1 MEIIKSVKFYYEKE
15 VKNVRIDRIK
25 LGVAMLEKDISQTA
39 LARLA
44 GLSRITVNNI
54 YSGRSCRPET
64 AQKIAD
70 ALGVDLKA
78 IER

>member
-1 MEIIKSVKFYYEKE
+1 
-15 VKNVRIDRIK
+15 
-25 LGVAMLEKDISQTA
+25 MLEKDVTQTTIA
-39 LARLA
+39 EQS
-44 GLSRITVNNI
+44 GVSRTTINNI
-54 YSGRSCRPET
+54 CAGRSCRPET